1 MASTM
6 IAAFEVVDVRTGGAY
21 RSCFAHLSHHRRS
34 GEDDGTLPDGSIHH
48 ARRANLRHRG
58 NRSGDRNVLWGHIS
72 GGPVRAATDVLDT
85 HQEHVTMK
93 PTYRLLALA
102 AVPLLTLAACGDP
115 ETATPGNE
123 PGTIDP
129 AVTVPST
136 DPITTSPGAGTPE
149 LPADA
154 TTVPPGAPDIAAAIR
169 RAASLLGS
177 YEADVPGD
185 VRIARRGDEGFALTM
200 DLVPGRLNVELDDD
214 GTGEY
219 VVTSVAIETED
230 GSEIVTVESLL
241 ENAASYLGTPEPGLD
256 PFWRIGRRGDE
267 TFALTEDFVVGRFT
281 VELDD
286 DGTGAFVVTGVT
298 VELPGGARTVTEE
311 TLLADAA
318 ALIGAAEAEL
328 PDDARIARRGDEFLA
343 LTQDYRIGR
352 FTYELDDDGTGTFR
366 VAGVQVE
373 LPDGVETVVA
383 QS

>member
-1 MASTM
+1 
-6 IAAFEVVDVRTGGAY
+6 
-21 RSCFAHLSHHRRS
+21 
-34 GEDDGTLPDGSIHH
+34 
-48 ARRANLRHRG
+48 
-58 NRSGDRNVLWGHIS
+58 
-72 GGPVRAATDVLDT
+72 
-85 HQEHVTMK
+85 MK

-318 ALIGAAEAEL
+318 ALIGAADAEL

-343 LTQDYRIGR
+343 LTLDYRIGR
-352 FTYELDDDGTGTFR
+352 FTYELDDDGTGTLR
-366 VAGVQVE
+366 VAAIQVE